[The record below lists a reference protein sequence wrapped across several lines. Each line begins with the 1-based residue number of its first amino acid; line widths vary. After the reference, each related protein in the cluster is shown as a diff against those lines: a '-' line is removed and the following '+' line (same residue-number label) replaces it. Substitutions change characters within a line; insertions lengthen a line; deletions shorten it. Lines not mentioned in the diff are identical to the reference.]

1 MQQQTQ
7 IDLIQR
13 SLALCEQRSTDMAA
27 TVFRN
32 PASDYT
38 CPEQFNQ
45 ELQQLFRQ
53 HPILVGLSGD
63 IPHPGDWF
71 TFDIAGIPLLI
82 SRAEDGQLHAFLNMC
97 RHRGMRVAEGKG
109 GEGKR
114 FVCPYHAWAY
124 GLDGA
129 LVARPFEQGF
139 AECSRDS
146 MGLQVVPLLEYHG
159 LIFVRPTPGEAID
172 VDTVLAGLQ
181 DDIKAFGL
189 QDYVPFETR
198 EQQRDMNWKLGVD
211 TFLEAYHIH
220 YLHSET
226 IKPMFQNNR
235 ALFDAY
241 GRNARLVAIR
251 ETMDSLRDT
260 PEQEWSLLP
269 HGTLIYQLF
278 PNSVLIYQLDH
289 AELYQLFP
297 DTKEPGKSRAR
308 LTLYAPEPVSND
320 SAVRHWQRN
329 IDLVDEVTSI
339 EDFTACEA
347 IQRSCATGLQDH
359 LLFGRN
365 EPGLIHYHRT
375 LRSELGL
382 AV

>member
-1 MQQQTQ
+1 MRQQTQ
-7 IDLIQR
+7 IELIKR
-13 SLALCEQRSTDMAA
+13 SLALCEQRSTDLAA
-27 TVFRN
+27 TVYRN

-38 CPEQFNQ
+38 CAEQFNLEIQ
-45 ELQQLFRQ
+45 RLFRQ
-53 HPILVGLSGD
+53 QAILVGLTGD
-63 IPHPGDWF
+63 VAQAGDWF
-71 TFDIAGIPLLI
+71 TFDIVGIPLLI
-82 SRAEDGQLHAFLNMC
+82 SRAEDGTLHAFLNMC
-97 RHRGMRVAEGKG
+97 RHRGMRVAEDKG
-109 GEGKR
+109 SGGKR

-124 GLDGA
+124 GLDGK

-139 AECSRDS
+139 AECERAE
-146 MGLQVVPLLEYHG
+146 MGLQELPLLEYHG
-159 LIFVRPTPGEAID
+159 LIFVRLTPGEPIA
-172 VDTVLAGLQ
+172 VDDVLAGLQ
-181 DDIKAFGL
+181 EDIEAFGL
-189 QDYVPFETR
+189 QNYVPFESR

-220 YLHSET
+220 YLHSAT

-241 GRNARLVAIR
+241 GRNARLLAIR

-289 AELYQLFP
+289 VELYQLFP
-297 DTKEPGKSRAR
+297 DGKEPGRSRAR
-308 LTLYAPEPVSND
+308 LTLYAPEPVTSD

-382 AV
+382 VV